1 MHTSKYVRMFV
12 WRLARNN
19 TWFGGNDRND
29 WNIQNMLE
37 AGTFFDDDQKG
48 TIGDT
53 ECCCHLGGEV
63 NVAGGIDEV
72 DQMWPNPLAVFR
84 VVFEIQGHASALDC
98 HTAFL
103 LALKKPPDAGGLGR
117 WCRQ

>member
-1 MHTSKYVRMFV
+1 MHSNKYVKMFV
-12 WRLARNN
+12 RSIAWNN
-19 TWFGGNDRND
+19 TWFGRNDRID
-29 WNIQNMLE
+29 WNVQNRLE
-37 AGTFFDDDQKG
+37 AGTIIDDSQMS

-63 NVAGGIDEV
+63 NVAGGVDEV
-72 DQMWPNPLAVFR
+72 DQMWPDTLAVFR

-103 LALKKPPDAGGLGR
+103 LAVNRPPDARVLGR
-117 WCRQ
+117 W